1 MQSPVLAEV
10 TVELLIEQRIQC
22 EAHRV
27 MLRMRDRRS
36 SGLSDALEHMVE
48 HVLRDRL
55 AERGSVFAGRPDMNA
70 GEDARIH
77 DCFERVAE
85 AAEGSG
91 DAEHESFVISNGCAR
106 RVYFAVP
113 ASDSRVGHPY
123 VQRGQQ
129 TRVLEE

>member
-1 MQSPVLAEV
+1 MQSPMLAEV
-10 TVELLIEQRIQC
+10 TDELLIEHRIQC

-27 MLRMRDRRS
+27 MRRMRDRRS

-55 AERGSVFAGRPDMNA
+55 AERGSVLAGRPEMNA

-77 DCFERVAE
+77 DFFERVAE

-91 DAEHESFVISNGCAR
+91 DAEHEIFVISK
-106 RVYFAVP
+106 RVRSPGVL
-113 ASDSRVGHPY
+113 
-123 VQRGQQ
+123 RGPSI
-129 TRVLEE
+129 R